1 MSFQNSTRNMAL
13 VSSIRSMSVAK
24 VKVGTWDTLRLHPM
38 TLMRMVIEDKANVIG
53 KDKRG
58 RKIYEVKE
66 ESLNDS
72 RQ

>member
-1 MSFQNSTRNMAL
+1 M
-13 VSSIRSMSVAK
+13 AK